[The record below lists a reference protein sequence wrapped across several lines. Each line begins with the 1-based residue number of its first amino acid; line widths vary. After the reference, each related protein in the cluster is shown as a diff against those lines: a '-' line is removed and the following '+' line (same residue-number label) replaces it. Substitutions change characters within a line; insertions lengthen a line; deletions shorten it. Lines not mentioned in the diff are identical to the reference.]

1 MRTDNSVFEN
11 ECREQS
17 TIWFFFF
24 AIVGAAAALILYVFE
39 WTPTTFVL
47 MPILIAAA
55 LAKRATMKSEFEK
68 RLTLLAFKTHIGNLY
83 VVDKTPDDESTVSR
97 RDYAIAMLKESG
109 NKHRV
114 RVYSA
119 LFRDVVVFCHW
130 WDGDTLKMEREF
142 RNEGTPATESWEQYI
157 DFLHELRDKKET
169 DFMRK
174 SRKDST
180 GDDWLNQ
187 HFFKQATQ

>member
-11 ECREQS
+11 ERREQS
-17 TIWFFFF
+17 TVWFFYWS
-24 AIVGAAAALILYVFE
+24 IVIAAGALILFAFG

-47 MPILIAAA
+47 MPILVVSAIT
-55 LAKRATMKSEFEK
+55 KHATLKSKFEQ
-68 RLTLLAFKTHIGNLY
+68 RLTLLAFQTHIGNLY
-83 VVDKTPDDESTVSR
+83 VADKFPDDDTTISR

-130 WDGDTLKMEREF
+130 WDGGTLKVERQF
-142 RNEGTPATESWEQYI
+142 RNEGTPATETWEQYI
-157 DFLHELRDKKET
+157 DFLIRLRDEKET
-169 DFMRK
+169 EFMK
-174 SRKDST
+174 TSRKDAT

-187 HFFKQATQ
+187 HFFKQANQ